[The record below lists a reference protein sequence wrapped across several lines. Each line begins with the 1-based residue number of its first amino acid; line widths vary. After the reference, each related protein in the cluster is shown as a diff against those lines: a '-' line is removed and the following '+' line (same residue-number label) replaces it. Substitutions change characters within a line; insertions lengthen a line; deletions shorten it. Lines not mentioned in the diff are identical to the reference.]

1 MYAIVRAGGHQY
13 RVGVGDELEID
24 RVRADV
30 GAQVELSPVLL
41 VTDGVITHDEALL
54 SKTPVTA
61 EVVAHTKGK
70 KIKILK
76 FKNKIGYRR
85 RQGHRQQH
93 TRVRVTNIGAKGQN

>member
-24 RVRADV
+24 RVSSAV
-30 GAQVELSPVLL
+30 GEKLQLSPVL
-41 VTDGVITHDEALL
+41 VVADGKVTHDEAALAG
-54 SKTPVTA
+54 TPVTA
-61 EVVAHTKGK
+61 EVLAHTKGK

-93 TRVRVTNIGAKGQN
+93 TRVRVTSIGKGV

>member
-24 RVRADV
+24 RVA
-30 GAQVELSPVLL
+30 SPVGDSLQLEPVL
-41 VTDGVITHDEALL
+41 VVKDGVVSHDAQAL
-54 SKTPVTA
+54 SSTPVTA
-61 EVVAHTKGK
+61 QVLAHTKGK

-76 FKNKIGYRR
+76 FKNKIGYRK

-93 TRVRVTNIGAKGQN
+93 TLVRVTGIGK